1 MAFIVF
7 PQVAEL
13 SIFLAVAAIGHFALC
28 VFSHNWWY
36 GQPLPRRGTDLIQVI
51 HGIALFGLPI
61 LFWHFGGYESL
72 TGFEPPYFTWSTFLL
87 VAYLVVCCLA
97 TMIALPII
105 TFRRLLRPIPKAL
118 IRDHSNLVDVAAEL
132 DHTPAGTAKARL
144 LSKLP
149 GNQVFK
155 VDFAERTLRLPRL
168 HPAWHDVTILH
179 ISDLHFCGSPDRS
192 FYRYVLDRCAAW
204 DPDILAVTGDYVDS
218 DEHRRW
224 IVPMLRRLRWREAA
238 FAILGNHD
246 QWYEPPKIRRR
257 LERLGMYVLGNSWTE
272 ITLHGQPMVVIG
284 NEGPWY
290 KPPTGSIGAPR
301 ERFRLCLSHTP
312 DNIPWARREG
322 IDLMLCGHVHGGQI
336 RVPVIGSIIVP
347 SRYGRRYDC
356 GTFAEGPT
364 VMHVSRGLGAE
375 QPLRFNCAPE
385 VTLIRLQREAF

>member
-1 MAFIVF
+1 LADVF
-7 PQVAEL
+7 V
-13 SIFLAVAAIGHFALC
+13 G
-28 VFSHNWWY
+28 
-36 GQPLPRRGTDLIQVI
+36 R
-51 HGIALFGLPI
+51 LFG
-61 LFWHFGGYESL
+61 S
-72 TGFEPPYFTWSTFLL
+72 
-87 VAYLVVCCLA
+87 
-97 TMIALPII
+97 
-105 TFRRLLRPIPKAL
+105 LLR
-118 IRDHSNLVDVAAEL
+118 DHTNLVDVAAEL

-168 HPAWHDVTILH
+168 HPAWHDMTILH
-179 ISDLHFCGSPDRS
+179 LSDLHFCGSPNRS

-224 IVPMLRRLRWREAA
+224 IVPMLSRLRWREAA
-238 FAILGNHD
+238 FAIMGNHD

-257 LERLGMYVLGNSWTE
+257 LKRLGMYVLGNSWTE
-272 ITLHGQPMVVIG
+272 ITLRGQPMVVIG

-312 DNIPWARREG
+312 DNMPWARREG

-356 GTFAEGPT
+356 GTFTEGPT

-385 VTLIRLQREAF
+385 VTLITLQREAY